1 MLRRLSSTFKVSV
14 AMMFAV
20 LSSGVLQVA
29 PAFATPAGNNGT
41 LKIMDAGSQSEFPD
55 NEPKVCSWFYEGFYF
70 DPTQA
75 GYIEVDG
82 QGQTTYGPVVVADVV
97 AGADGYFKSG
107 LQSLPDGHY
116 KATLYE
122 KPVGENGGKSK
133 SKVFKVECSNPT
145 PPQPDD
151 VCPNIDGP
159 QAGIPRGMIFDRQG
173 NCVLP
178 FLETSH
184 STEVCGQATISF
196 RNASPWLYRVLIEEK
211 NSQGDWVR
219 VASSSPASSWEVVPG
234 VMMID
239 NRGEATDDR
248 TGTYTVQYG
257 EDSGVRELR
266 YKVSSGTEADLYASL
281 PVGQFTSVFVDT
293 NCITDSEIP
302 LPSGFEGVCGLAND
316 TVPLGG
322 QHYTVISDTDW
333 QQDGNDPR
341 KVVRTIIYTATPGYV
356 FPMSD
361 GWIVST
367 DGKTASYTYTDQ
379 GASCAVVCEEDLTTV
394 HATNLSLNGWT
405 LGNGASF
412 IDDGMLLHVSGGW
425 NTSTVTRSMSG
436 NLSSLGSEIDFAP
449 NQDFLGL
456 HVKTSAGTLVYE
468 KYYENQDAANAG
480 KWWSVDNFGVASGM
494 GYATFDT
501 LENIIREN
509 PGVALESLTVL
520 YTNSVMA
527 SSTVEWVKIGCQKY
541 TFDLVHTGT
550 PGMGGG
556 PVEQPRSDTVKEVP
570 ATVPIPAR
578 APRPV
583 MLPETGAV
591 NRLSAAW
598 IALSGVLT
606 YGVMFYAVSRRQDA

>member
-1 MLRRLSSTFKVSV
+1 MLRSLSSTFKVGV
-14 AMMFAV
+14 AAAFAV
-20 LSSGVLQVA
+20 LSSGLLPAYAYAYVA
-29 PAFATPAGNNGT
+29 PNSQVPVDSVTICHSQAAQSGGSHTNPYVEVTANPNGILNGHADQHDIEAIWQEGIVGGWGDIIPPFSYSNGNGN
-41 LKIMDAGSQSEFPD
+41 
-55 NEPKVCSWFYEGFYF
+55 
-70 DPTQA
+70 PTQFYPGLNWTTA
-75 GYIEVDG
+75 GQAIYADNCAVK
-82 QGQTTYGPVVVADVV
+82 PVVV
-97 AGADGYFKSG
+97 
-107 LQSLPDGHY
+107 
-116 KATLYE
+116 
-122 KPVGENGGKSK
+122 
-133 SKVFKVECSNPT
+133 
-145 PPQPDD
+145 PPADD
-151 VCPNIDGP
+151 VCSNIDGP
-159 QAGIPRGMIFDRQG
+159 QATVPGGMILDRQG
-173 NCVLP
+173 NCVAP
-178 FLETSH
+178 FLETAH

-211 NSQGDWVR
+211 NAQGEWVR
-219 VASSSPASSWEVVPG
+219 VASSNPVSIWEVVPG